1 MRTTISVLMTIA
13 MATAAMTGCTV
24 NPPPLSQAQL
34 GTIDQPYVLD
44 ANDKLR
50 ITVYNEPNLT
60 GEYTVT
66 GSGAIAFPLV
76 GLVPVRNLTLEAA
89 SAALQARLGR
99 DLVNDP
105 KVSIEVLNYRP
116 YYILGEVVRPG
127 QYPFMNGMTVQQAV
141 ATAGGFTTRAN
152 TTTLF
157 IRRSR
162 AAEEG
167 SVNGRGNAVPVLP
180 GDTIRVGERYF

>member
-1 MRTTISVLMTIA
+1 MRTTISVMMTIA
-13 MATAAMTGCTV
+13 MATTAMTGCTV

-66 GSGAIAFPLV
+66 GSGVIAFPLV

-167 SVNGRGNAVPVLP
+167 SVNGRGSAVPVLP